1 MSTPTGARA
10 RRRVRTS
17 FGQRARAVAPPVAA
31 ATLLALAWVLP
42 GGADE
47 DRAPESVTVNRST
60 YGCPAGGDL
69 SLAAGQVTA
78 GSSATGRSLPDKN
91 PIEELGDAAA
101 WRRTKIDADGVL
113 MDQRGRGSGAVGFY
127 GTTAGK
133 SDGGGLV
140 VGPCP
145 PTEDQ
150 TWYLGAG
157 SGGKHLTELVL
168 TNLSSAT
175 AVADVHFWGTEGK
188 IDAVDAEGIV
198 VDPYSV
204 RRVELA
210 DLAAGEAE
218 LAVRVDRRRGSLSV
232 SAVDASTAVFRG
244 TEAMESTA
252 APRRRQVVA
261 GAPGGSGTRT
271 LMLLNPG
278 SSTARVGVEMFGAKG
293 RFAPKGLDS
302 VKVEAGRFV
311 EVTVPAS
318 AGTDAAAVRLRSDH
332 PVAAALRVAPDEKD
346 HVVVES
352 TGRVEGPA
360 VVPLDLGL
368 GTGPPQLVLT
378 ALREDGRVEL
388 TAHDAA
394 MKRIGSGEV
403 KIDADTT
410 RTVDLSSSKV
420 LDTTGAAY
428 VGVRVG
434 GRVAGAATYRKGGG
448 IASLGLRAAPVTVLG
463 PQVRPVS

>member
-1 MSTPTGARA
+1 MSSTEGTRA
-10 RRRVRTS
+10 RRRVRTT

-31 ATLLALAWVLP
+31 AVLLGLAWVLP

-47 DRAPESVTVNRST
+47 DRAPEPVTVSRST
-60 YGCPAGGDL
+60 YGCPAGDDL
-69 SLAAGQVTA
+69 SLVAGQVRP
-78 GSSATGRSLPDKN
+78 GSSATARSLPDKT
-91 PIEELGDAAA
+91 PIEALGGAGA
-101 WRRTKIDADGVL
+101 WRREKVDADGVL

-127 GTTAGK
+127 GTSAGK

-140 VGPCP
+140 VGRCP
-145 PTEDQ
+145 PTEDES
-150 TWYLGAG
+150 WYLGAG
-157 SGGKHLTELVL
+157 SGGKHLTTLVL
-168 TNLSSAT
+168 TNLSSAP

-218 LAVRVDRRRGSLSV
+218 LGVRVDRRRGSLSV

-271 LMLLNPG
+271 LMLLNPTT
-278 SSTARVGVEMFGAKG
+278 STARVGVEMFGAKG
-293 RFAPKGLDS
+293 RFAPKDLDS

-311 EVTVPAS
+311 EVAVPAS
-318 AGTDAAAVRLRSDH
+318 AGTDAAAVRLRSDQ

-346 HVVVES
+346 HVVVEAQGPV
-352 TGRVEGPA
+352 TGPA
-360 VVPLDLGL
+360 VVPIDLGL
-368 GTGPPQLVLT
+368 GTRPPQLVLT
-378 ALREDGRVEL
+378 ALRGDGRVEL
-388 TAHDAA
+388 TAYDRS
-394 MKRIGSGEV
+394 MKRVDSAEV
-403 KIDADTT
+403 EVGPDTT

-420 LDTTGAAY
+420 LDTEGAAY
-428 VGVRVG
+428 VVVRVD
-434 GRVAGAATYRKGGG
+434 GRVAGAATYRTGSG

-463 PQVRPVS
+463 PQVRPAS